1 LLIRAEGVSA
11 RQWEVLTVKAQPR
24 SRGHAI
30 FAGTAARRIARI
42 RELVAHLWACPA
54 AQRIRRTA
62 VLAVVCLVLMAGDS
76 PALADDGSAQL
87 GRVID
92 NARLWVVGLLTAL
105 GTFFLAVG
113 GVRYLTSGG
122 DPGAIEKAKTA
133 WKSAA
138 IGYAAAVLA
147 PVLMTAL
154 KSIVGG

>member
-1 LLIRAEGVSA
+1 
-11 RQWEVLTVKAQPR
+11 VKVVPR
-24 SRGHAI
+24 TKSR
-30 FAGTAARRIARI
+30 TAHSGMARRIM
-42 RELVAHLWACPA
+42 H
-54 AQRIRRTA
+54 IRRAMASGWASRTA
-62 VLAVVCLVLMAGDS
+62 RRVRDAAVVAATCLVLMAGDS

-92 NARLWVVGLLTAL
+92 NARLWVVGLLAAL

-122 DPGAIEKAKTA
+122 DPGAIEKAKSA

>member
-1 LLIRAEGVSA
+1 MKAVPRA
-11 RQWEVLTVKAQPR
+11 R
-24 SRGHAI
+24 SRVT
-30 FAGTAARRIARI
+30 FADTAARRIGRI
-42 RELVAHLWACPA
+42 RQMMA
-54 AQRIRRTA
+54 AASRMARQVRGA
-62 VLAVVCLVLMAGDS
+62 AVVALICLVLMAGGN

-92 NARLWVVGLLTAL
+92 NARLWIVGLLAAL
-105 GTFFLAVG
+105 ATFFLAVG

-122 DPGAIEKAKTA
+122 NPGAIEKAKSA

-154 KSIVGG
+154 KSIVGGADRRARKRLL